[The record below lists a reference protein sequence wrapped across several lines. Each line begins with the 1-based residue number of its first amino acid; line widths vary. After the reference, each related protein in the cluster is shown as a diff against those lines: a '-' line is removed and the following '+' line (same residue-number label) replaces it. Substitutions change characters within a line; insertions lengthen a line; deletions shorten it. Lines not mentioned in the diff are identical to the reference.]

1 MDTAHKAEITLPG
14 YKLFQYPRVG
24 RTGGG
29 IALLLK
35 ETVDA
40 RKVDSGEHRSFEFGE
55 WILKYGSSKL
65 RVVVIYRIPYSAAHP
80 VSTSVFLNEFPA
92 YLESVVMSPEPL
104 LITGDFNIHVN
115 VPGDSDATRF
125 QELLSSMGL
134 KQQVEKPTHISGHM
148 LDLFITR
155 CSDSLLSAK
164 PIADFL
170 FYDHITVLCDLELG
184 KPPPKV
190 KQVSSRKIKE
200 IDREKL
206 QADLLSSELYQNTP
220 DTLDELVNSY
230 KTTLAQALDRHAPLR
245 TKMISSR
252 PLVPWFND
260 EINASRREKRNTERK
275 WRRPGCREDMLA
287 YKAKTNNAN
296 ALMNEARPKFY
307 HNFIEDNSNN
317 QRRLFLAAKKLL
329 NQRDNT
335 AIYPPVDDNIKLVN
349 QLGTFFIQ
357 KIVTISSKLD
367 NMVQGLP
374 SLPDDHTQVSPPPL
388 IKFTPLT
395 EEKVRELIKALQRKP
410 ATLTPCRHH

>member
-14 YKLFQYPRVG
+14 YKLLQYPRFG

-65 RVVVIYRIPYSAAHP
+65 RVVGIYRIPYSAAHP

-125 QELLSSMGL
+125 QELPSSMGL

-164 PIADFL
+164 PIADF
-170 FYDHITVLCDLELG
+170 
-184 KPPPKV
+184 
-190 KQVSSRKIKE
+190 
-200 IDREKL
+200 
-206 QADLLSSELYQNTP
+206 
-220 DTLDELVNSY
+220 
-230 KTTLAQALDRHAPLR
+230 
-245 TKMISSR
+245 
-252 PLVPWFND
+252 
-260 EINASRREKRNTERK
+260 
-275 WRRPGCREDMLA
+275 
-287 YKAKTNNAN
+287 
-296 ALMNEARPKFY
+296 
-307 HNFIEDNSNN
+307 FI
-317 QRRLFLAAKKLL
+317 L
-329 NQRDNT
+329 
-335 AIYPPVDDNIKLVN
+335 
-349 QLGTFFIQ
+349 
-357 KIVTISSKLD
+357 
-367 NMVQGLP
+367 
-374 SLPDDHTQVSPPPL
+374 
-388 IKFTPLT
+388 
-395 EEKVRELIKALQRKP
+395 
-410 ATLTPCRHH
+410 